1 MLQDQEQQSGKDHAS
16 VKTILVVEDDTDIG
30 MLIDAVISAE
40 TSYQTLWVTDGLQ
53 ALKVVQDIKPD
64 MFLLDYFLPLMD
76 GIELYDRL
84 HALKELET
92 IPTVMMS
99 ARLPTKEIE
108 KRKIL
113 GLRKPF
119 ELQELLDM
127 IEGLIP

>member
-1 MLQDQEQQSGKDHAS
+1 

>member
-1 MLQDQEQQSGKDHAS
+1 MLQDQEQQSGKDYAP
-16 VKTILVVEDDTDIG
+16 VKTIHVVEDDTDIG

-53 ALKVVQDIKPD
+53 ALKVVQDTKPD

-113 GLRKPF
+113 GLKTPF

-127 IEGLIP
+127 IEGILP

>member
-1 MLQDQEQQSGKDHAS
+1 MLQDQEQQAGKDHAP

-53 ALKVVQDIKPD
+53 ALKVVQDTKPD

-108 KRKIL
+108 KRKIAAL
-113 GLRKPF
+113 KKPF
-119 ELQELLDM
+119 ELQDLLDM
-127 IEGLIP
+127 IEELLA

>member
-1 MLQDQEQQSGKDHAS
+1 MLQDQEQQSGKDYAP

-53 ALKVVQDIKPD
+53 ALKVVQDTKPD

-113 GLRKPF
+113 GLKKPF

-127 IEGLIP
+127 IERLLP

>member
-1 MLQDQEQQSGKDHAS
+1 MLQDQEQQAGKDHAP

-53 ALKVVQDIKPD
+53 ALKVVQDTKPD

-127 IEGLIP
+127 IEGLLP

>member
-1 MLQDQEQQSGKDHAS
+1 MLQDQEQQSGKDHAPM
-16 VKTILVVEDDTDIG
+16 KTILVVEDDTDIG

-53 ALKVVQDIKPD
+53 ALKVVQDTKPD

-127 IEGLIP
+127 IERLLP

>member
-1 MLQDQEQQSGKDHAS
+1 MLQDNEQRSGKDHAP
-16 VKTILVVEDDTDIG
+16 VKTILVVEDDVDIG
-30 MLIDAVISAE
+30 MFVDTVISAE
-40 TSYQTLWVTDGLQ
+40 TPYRTLWVTDGSQ

-64 MFLLDYFLPLMD
+64 LLLLDYLLPLMD

-108 KRKIL
+108 KRKIAAL
-113 GLRKPF
+113 KKPF
-119 ELQELLDM
+119 ELQDLLDM
-127 IEGLIP
+127 IEELLA

>member
-1 MLQDQEQQSGKDHAS
+1 MLQDNEQRSGKDHAP

-113 GLRKPF
+113 GLKKPF

-127 IEGLIP
+127 IEGLLP

>member
-1 MLQDQEQQSGKDHAS
+1 MLQDQEQQAGKDHAP

-53 ALKVVQDIKPD
+53 ALKVVQDTKPD

-127 IEGLIP
+127 IERLLP